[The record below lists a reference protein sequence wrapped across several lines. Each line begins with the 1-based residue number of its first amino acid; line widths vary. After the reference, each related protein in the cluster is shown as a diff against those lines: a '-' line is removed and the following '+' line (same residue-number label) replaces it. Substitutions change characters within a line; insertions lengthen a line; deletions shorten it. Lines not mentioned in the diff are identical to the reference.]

1 MAEGKKSFVL
11 YADLIH
17 VIKKLP
23 NEQRGKLFL
32 HLLEYVNDMNPVTD
46 DILVEIAFEPI
57 RLQLKRDL
65 KEWEEIRKK
74 RSESGKLGG
83 RPKSEEK
90 QNKPKK
96 ANGFLEKQS
105 EAKKAV
111 NVTVNDNVND
121 TVIIKTDEEIQNQV
135 FIEMKQSTSWIETMC
150 MNHKVNPN
158 DLIEHLRKFYWHCKS
173 NDYFKSDV
181 SNARRHFNNW
191 IIKGNPI
198 PKIKESNFEGFE

>member
-11 YADLIH
+11 YTDLIH
-17 VIKKLP
+17 VIRKLP

-32 HLLEYVNDMNPVTD
+32 HLLEYVNDTNPVTD

-65 KEWEEIRKK
+65 KEWEEIRQK
-74 RSESGKLGG
+74 RVESGKLGG

-90 QNKPKK
+90 QDKAKK
-96 ANGFLEKQS
+96 ANGFSEKQS
-105 EAKKAV
+105 EAKKPV
-111 NVTVNDNVND
+111 NVTVNVNDNV
-121 TVIIKTDEEIQNQV
+121 TIKTDEEIQNEV
-135 FIEMKQSTSWIETMC
+135 FIEMTKSTSWIETMC

-158 DLIEHLRKFYWHCKS
+158 ELIEHLRKFYWHCKS
-173 NDYFKSDV
+173 NDYFKSNV

-191 IIKGNPI
+191 IQKGNPI
-198 PKIKESNFEGFE
+198 PKIKHSDFKGFD